1 MTTVRRRCDG
11 SSSGATAP
19 REHARRTRR
28 RTKCRR
34 RFDGRLNGA
43 RTTTRATRDGGDE
56 PTTWSRREALL
67 LGKTAFV
74 FGELVAFPWLTESA
88 TRPRADGD
96 EALRPGSRAW
106 LESLLPAERD
116 EERMREAKR
125 ALETGEQA
133 LRTGDAEAAIAEL
146 RRVEVLAP
154 REYKMNQ
161 RAGLTLS
168 EAYKL
173 AGDNAMYLEYKNRVW
188 WWGRGLR
195 WPGWY
200 IIGYLSA
207 RSLYFDA
214 KEDSDAE
221 FTTGEAGIL
230 VPIWLGLLFLLV
242 QYGLPDY

>member
-1 MTTVRRRCDG
+1 MPPTLN
-11 SSSGATAP
+11 
-19 REHARRTRR
+19 RTF
-28 RTKCRR
+28 TK
-34 RFDGRLNGA
+34 
-43 RTTTRATRDGGDE
+43 
-56 PTTWSRREALL
+56 LL
-67 LGKTAFV
+67 TYSIAM
-74 FGELVAFPWLTESA
+74 VAVPFA
-88 TRPRADGD
+88 
-96 EALRPGSRAW
+96 
-106 LESLLPAERD
+106 
-116 EERMREAKR
+116 
-125 ALETGEQA
+125 
-133 LRTGDAEAAIAEL
+133 
-146 RRVEVLAP
+146 
-154 REYKMNQ
+154 
-161 RAGLTLS
+161 
-168 EAYKL
+168 AYKL